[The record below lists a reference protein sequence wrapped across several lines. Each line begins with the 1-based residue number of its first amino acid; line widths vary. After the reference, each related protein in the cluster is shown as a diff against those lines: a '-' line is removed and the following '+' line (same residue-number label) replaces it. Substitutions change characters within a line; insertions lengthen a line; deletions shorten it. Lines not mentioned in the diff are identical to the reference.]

1 MRYNNS
7 GPLLS
12 LWSFVRQVKRT
23 YGWKAFTFCFLM
35 AVTTL
40 AANFSST
47 ILLFDVLPGQI
58 HGTPE
63 MIDVALGWKDGTSK
77 EPATWFQNFMLQT
90 PSGYQTFA
98 EYSDPPEPA
107 ENISDTGPLVRAL
120 LPFTSEQTR
129 TSLQDYEG
137 AATVFDARV
146 ACVRPSFV
154 DSTFFVNSNLVN
166 FTGQVGVSARPPGLQ
181 TQRGNGDGSSLNDY
195 PLVPFNCSVG
205 YGTQICPLEGGSVN
219 LGLRS
224 WLWEYFNSTQNVT
237 GSAFLFFESQYMLDA
252 YNNTSNGTYRPL
264 FNYDTTKQGEG
275 WDFSGDGP
283 WMNLQPSN
291 WTLKEP
297 CEATG
302 TCNSR
307 CEVFKTCG
315 RPGLN
320 VSLCFDAL
328 FPDLDLPVKFNAT
341 QSRSEPKVTFD
352 DARNQLDFTAVRR
365 QLGATSPPLSAADRG
380 IMTLSAASVRA
391 ALDALRPAD
400 RSAQQSAQLLDTSSL
415 WFTVNPDYNG
425 GGTDWTF
432 CRDGA
437 ACATYGGTFDANT
450 STTLASV
457 QQGVLMRQILNDSS
471 HDPARALSAAL
482 TVLARMHFYDAAATF
497 NAPVDGATGVFFE
510 MKSFPQRVRGLAAVM
525 AVCAAHVLVVAA
537 VAACFTRATAYSLLD
552 NSWASAAQ
560 MQTESVGEILRTAT
574 ALRDRDVEGMV
585 RGAGKGE
592 RRVRVRHNWETGRIE
607 AME

>member
-1 MRYNNS
+1 
-7 GPLLS
+7 
-12 LWSFVRQVKRT
+12 
-23 YGWKAFTFCFLM
+23 
-35 AVTTL
+35 
-40 AANFSST
+40 
-47 ILLFDVLPGQI
+47 
-58 HGTPE
+58 
-63 MIDVALGWKDGTSK
+63 MIDVALGWKGGTSK
-77 EPATWFQNFMLQT
+77 ESATWYQNFMLQT

-120 LPFTSEQTR
+120 LPFASEQTR
-129 TSLQDYEG
+129 ISLQDYEG

-146 ACVRPSFV
+146 ACVRPNFV
-154 DSTFFVNSNLVN
+154 DSTFFVDSNLVN
-166 FTGQVGVSARPPGLQ
+166 FTGQVGVSARPPGLD
-181 TQRGNGDGSSLNDY
+181 TQRGNGDGSSLNGF

-205 YGTQICPLEGGSVN
+205 YGTQICPLERGSVD

-252 YNNTSNGTYRPL
+252 YNNTSNGTYRPR
-264 FNYDTTKQGEG
+264 FNHDTTKQGEG

-302 TCNSR
+302 TCSPY

-352 DARNQLDFTAVRR
+352 DARNQLDFTA
-365 QLGATSPPLSAADRG
+365 
-380 IMTLSAASVRA
+380 
-391 ALDALRPAD
+391 
-400 RSAQQSAQLLDTSSL
+400 LLDTSSL
-415 WFTVNPDYNG
+415 WFTLNPDYNG

-432 CRDGA
+432 CRDGSL
-437 ACATYGGTFDANT
+437 CAYGGTFDANT

-457 QQGVLMRQILNDSS
+457 QQAVLMRQILNDT
-471 HDPARALSAAL
+471 HDPAQALSAAL

-497 NAPVDGATGVFFE
+497 NKPTMFLIAQ
-510 MKSFPQRVRGLAAVM
+510 KS
-525 AVCAAHVLVVAA
+525 
-537 VAACFTRATAYSLLD
+537 
-552 NSWASAAQ
+552 
-560 MQTESVGEILRTAT
+560 
-574 ALRDRDVEGMV
+574 
-585 RGAGKGE
+585 
-592 RRVRVRHNWETGRIE
+592 
-607 AME
+607 